1 MSAVDYILDG
11 LAAELELERELGVR
25 AIEIDRSLLVATAV
39 ESRREPPKAVEPRA
53 AEGRR
58 QPSAAAESTAF
69 GRYRQLSSRNRQSDS
84 RTIEQSNS
92 RTILDF
98 VFLHHQPLSPK
109 GVEMMAKIITAMG
122 KTAETAPV
130 VVVPPP
136 PKAKV
141 YVVLGGLALKL
152 YFPGL
157 RGAPGQWLQAE
168 GGEGVLVTY
177 SPEYILRFGTVTPA
191 VKKMKQDMWTSLKA
205 VVQRTR

>member
-1 MSAVDYILDG
+1 MSAVDYILEG

-25 AIEIDRSLLVATAV
+25 AIEIDRSLLAVAV
-39 ESRREPPKAVEPRA
+39 ESRRQPSRAAEPRA
-53 AEGRR
+53 IEGRR
-58 QPSAAAESTAF
+58 EPSAAAESTAF
-69 GRYRQLSSRNRQSDS
+69 ERYRQLSSQNSQPTNRPIAQS
-84 RTIEQSNS
+84 TN

-98 VFLHHQPLSPK
+98 AFLHHQPLSPK

-157 RGAPGQWLQAE
+157 KGAPGQWLKAD
-168 GGEGVLVTY
+168 GGEDVLVTY